1 MYNLVLYSYGAVEDS
16 LIPLPLD
23 QAISNPFTTKF
34 DPDNYYQISVTAEN
48 CAGGSGS
55 VNSETFVLL
64 GQLMFYVLL
73 AIIIGD
79 FTGFFCFRNTD

>member
-1 MYNLVLYSYGAVEDS
+1 MYTLVLYSNGEES
-16 LIPLPLD
+16 LYLLSPAL
-23 QAISNPFTTKF
+23 AISIPFSTKF
-34 DPDNYYQISVTAEN
+34 LLDNYYQISVTAEN

-79 FTGFFCFRNTD
+79 STVVSCFRNTG